1 MSHPESTL
9 SSVAT
14 LSSVIGT
21 PETSIQIQNSQRNK
35 IIRRI
40 KQAKNRQQIA
50 LRDGDLDEYTEQRG
64 IALRLRRSLDP
75 NYQGVDGLDPCL

>member
-14 LSSVIGT
+14 TSNNESG
-21 PETSIQIQNSQRNK
+21 SIQIQTSQRNK
-35 IIRRI
+35 II